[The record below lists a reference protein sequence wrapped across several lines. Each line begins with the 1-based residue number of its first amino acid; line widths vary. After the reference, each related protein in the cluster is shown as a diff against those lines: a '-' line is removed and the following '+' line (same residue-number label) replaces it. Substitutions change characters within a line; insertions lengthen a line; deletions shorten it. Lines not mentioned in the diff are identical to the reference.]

1 LAVHTWGSGDEAK
14 MKARSSVF
22 VLMAASMLT
31 VAIPIFGLAIAQ
43 WRVNW
48 MTDRLALAR
57 TIVMIIDGLPLEVL
71 PEKLMFELLTA
82 ADIRSITVNGI
93 HGILRRIE
101 LPATGAPPPGENINL
116 NHTSSVG
123 MISEAFRDVVS
134 RVDGDVRVTGAGPLE
149 TETFDVVFSKA
160 ALRSALLSYS
170 FNFLVLALALIAAV
184 SAVAELFAKL
194 SGFADRSAPS

>member
-1 LAVHTWGSGDEAK
+1 

-93 HGILRRIE
+93 HGILRRS
-101 LPATGAPPPGENINL
+101 ENINL

>member
-1 LAVHTWGSGDEAK
+1 
-14 MKARSSVF
+14 
-22 VLMAASMLT
+22 
-31 VAIPIFGLAIAQ
+31 
-43 WRVNW
+43 
-48 MTDRLALAR
+48 
-57 TIVMIIDGLPLEVL
+57 
-71 PEKLMFELLTA
+71 
-82 ADIRSITVNGI
+82 
-93 HGILRRIE
+93 
-101 LPATGAPPPGENINL
+101 
-116 NHTSSVG
+116 